1 MFLGIDGGGSRTTA
15 ALFDR
20 DGTFLCEAA
29 AGSINFYSNPLS
41 DVRDN
46 LALLVRDV
54 RRVAGISSFQ
64 SVFIGLSALNG
75 PADDAQIRRL
85 TDGVL
90 QADVIGMD
98 SDLFIALEAMSR
110 EGACAA
116 AICGTGSMAVARD
129 ADDRI
134 LHKGGYGYLLGDEG
148 SGYAIALDAVRCALR
163 SADGSGEKTA
173 LADAVRAFFRAQNAD
188 ELIDRFYD
196 PPIRRQ
202 DVAAF
207 LPEVR
212 RCADSGDA
220 CAIRILETQADDFA
234 RTVRALLQTLP
245 DDCPLGLWGGV
256 FRHVPRFTA
265 RFRQSFPN
273 RDVSFLPYP
282 PQLGAVF
289 AAWKQAGVQPTAD
302 VFARV
307 RQTYRIGACD
317 DVDL

>member
-20 DGTFLCEAA
+20 DGTFLREAS
-29 AGSINFYSNPLS
+29 AGSLNYYSNPLS

-46 LALLVRDV
+46 LAQLVRDV
-54 RRVAGISSFQ
+54 CRGTGIPSFQ

-75 PADDAQIRRL
+75 RADDATIRRL
-85 TDGVL
+85 TDGIL
-90 QADVIGMD
+90 RADVIGMD
-98 SDLFIALEAMSR
+98 SDLFIALEAMCR

-129 ADDRI
+129 EDGRI

-148 SGYAIALDAVRCALR
+148 SGYAIALEAVRCALR
-163 SADGSGEKTA
+163 GADGSGERTA
-173 LADAVRAFFRAQNAD
+173 LEDAVRAFFQVRDAD
-188 ELIDRFYD
+188 GLIERFYD

-207 LPEVR
+207 LPEVG
-212 RCADSGDA
+212 RCAESGDA
-220 CAIRILETQADDFA
+220 CAIRILESQADDFA
-234 RTVRALLQTLP
+234 HTVRALLQDLP
-245 DDCPLGLWGGV
+245 ADCPLGLWGGV

-265 RFRQSFPN
+265 RFLRSFDG
-273 RDVSFLPYP
+273 RDVSLLPYP

-289 AAWKQAGVQPTAD
+289 AAWKQAGVRPTAEML
-302 VFARV
+302 ARV
-307 RQTYRIGACD
+307 RQTYPDRS
-317 DVDL
+317 V

>member
-15 ALFDR
+15 SLFDR
-20 DGTFLCEAA
+20 NGTFLCEAS

-46 LALLVRDV
+46 LAALLRDV
-54 RRVAGISSFQ
+54 RNAAGIFSFQ
-64 SVFIGLSALNG
+64 SVFIGSSALNAR
-75 PADDAQIRRL
+75 ADDETVRRL
-85 TDGVL
+85 TDGIVR
-90 QADVIGMD
+90 ADVIGLD
-98 SDLFIALEAMSR
+98 SDLYIALEAMCR

-129 ADDRI
+129 ADGRI

-148 SGYAIALDAVRCALR
+148 SGYAISLEAVRCALR

-173 LADAVRAFFRAQNAD
+173 LEEAVRAFFRVRNTD
-188 ELIDRFYD
+188 ELIGRFYD

-207 LPEVR
+207 LPQVAS
-212 RCADSGDA
+212 CAAQGDS
-220 CAIRILETQADDFA
+220 CAIRILETQADAFA
-234 RTVRALLQTLP
+234 RTVRSLLQTLP

-256 FRHVPRFTA
+256 FRHVPRFTE
-265 RFRQSFPN
+265 RFRQSFPQ
-273 RDVSFLPYP
+273 RDVSALPFP

-289 AAWKQAGVQPTAD
+289 AAWKQAGVRPTPERL
-302 VFARV
+302 ARV
-307 RQTYRIGACD
+307 RRTYFDR
-317 DVDL
+317 DV

>member
-20 DGTFLCEAA
+20 DGTFLGEAS

-46 LALLVRDV
+46 LASLVRDV
-54 RRVAGISSFQ
+54 RLGAGVLSFQ

-75 PADDAQIRRL
+75 RADDATIRRL
-85 TDGVL
+85 TEGIL

-98 SDLFIALEAMSR
+98 SDLFIALEAMCC

-116 AICGTGSMAVARD
+116 AICGTGSMAVARNTD
-129 ADDRI
+129 GGI

-148 SGYAIALDAVRCALR
+148 SGYAIALEAVRCALR

-173 LADAVRAFFRAQNAD
+173 LEGAVCAFFHVQNAD

-207 LPEVR
+207 LPQVNA
-212 RCADSGDA
+212 CAAAGDG

-234 RTVRALLQTLP
+234 RTVHALLRTLP
-245 DDCPLGLWGGV
+245 GDCPLGLWGGV
-256 FRHVPRFTA
+256 FRHVPRFTQ
-265 RFRQSFPN
+265 RFRQSFLG
-273 RDVSFLPYP
+273 RETAFLPFP

-289 AAWKQAGVQPTAD
+289 AAWKQAGVLPTAQML
-302 VFARV
+302 ARV
-307 RQTYRIGACD
+307 QETYLKR
-317 DVDL
+317 DV

>member
-20 DGTFLCEAA
+20 DGTFLREAC

-46 LALLVRDV
+46 LASLIRDV
-54 RRVAGISSFQ
+54 CRGTGILSFQ
-64 SVFIGLSALNG
+64 SVFIGSSALSG
-75 PADDAQIRRL
+75 RADADTIRRL
-85 TDGVL
+85 TDGIL
-90 QADVIGMD
+90 RADVIGMD
-98 SDLFIALEAMSR
+98 SDLFIALEAACR
-110 EGACAA
+110 DGVCAA

-129 ADDRI
+129 TDGRI

-148 SGYAIALDAVRCALR
+148 SGYAIALEAVRCALR
-163 SADGSGEKTA
+163 SADGSGENTT
-173 LADAVRAFFRAQNAD
+173 LEDAVRRFFRSPDAD
-188 ELIDRFYD
+188 ALIVRFYD

-207 LPEVR
+207 LPEVN
-212 RCADSGDA
+212 RCAQSGDA
-220 CAIRILETQADDFA
+220 CAIRILESQADDFA

-256 FRHVPRFTA
+256 FLHVPRFTA
-265 RFRQSFPN
+265 RFRQAFDG
-273 RDVSFLPYP
+273 RDVFLLPYP

-289 AAWKQAGVQPTAD
+289 AAWKQFGITPTAQML
-302 VFARV
+302 ARV
-307 RQTYRIGACD
+307 RETYAKRS
-317 DVDL
+317 V

>member
-20 DGTFLCEAA
+20 DGTFLREAC
-29 AGSINFYSNPLS
+29 AGSLNFYSNPLS
-41 DVRDN
+41 DVRNN
-46 LALLVRDV
+46 LASLVRDV
-54 RRVAGISSFQ
+54 CRGTGILSFQ

-75 PADDAQIRRL
+75 RADCETIRRL
-85 TDGVL
+85 TDGIL

-98 SDLFIALEAMSR
+98 SDLFIALEAMCR

-129 ADDRI
+129 TDGHIR
-134 LHKGGYGYLLGDEG
+134 HKGGYGYLLGDEG
-148 SGYAIALDAVRCALR
+148 SGYAIALESVRCALR

-173 LADAVRAFFRAQNAD
+173 LEDAVRTFFQAQD
-188 ELIDRFYD
+188 EDALIERFYN

-207 LPEVR
+207 LPEVA
-212 RCADSGDA
+212 RCAGAGDA
-220 CAIRILETQADDFA
+220 CAIRILESQADDFA

-245 DDCPLGLWGGV
+245 DNCPLGLWGGV
-256 FRHVPRFTA
+256 FLHVPRFTA
-265 RFRQSFPN
+265 RFRRSFN
-273 RDVSFLPYP
+273 ERNVFLLPYP

-289 AAWKQAGVQPTAD
+289 AAWKQAGIRPTAEML
-302 VFARV
+302 ARV
-307 RQTYRIGACD
+307 HQTYPDRS
-317 DVDL
+317 V